1 MKIKTVH
8 KTYEE
13 VMSLPREPYRKPRPQ
28 NPLFR
33 KLISLLSLPELR
45 EVHFQ
50 SHQEGMERLGDREP
64 CLFLMNHSSFL
75 DLKIAA
81 VLLKDRP
88 YHIVCTM
95 DALVGKKWLLE
106 QIGCIPTRKF
116 VSEMTLIKDMI
127 YVLKDLK
134 SSVLMYPEAGYTFDG
149 TATTLPDS
157 LGKCL
162 KLLKVPV
169 VMITTYG
176 TFLRDPLYNG
186 LQLRKVNV
194 EAHVEYLLSP
204 EEIAAKSVTELNE
217 ILKKSFSFD
226 QFRWQQENQI
236 RIAEPFRADGLN
248 KVLYKCPN
256 CLAEGKM
263 LGKGTSLRCGQC
275 GKTYELTE
283 TGFLKAQNGRTEFS
297 HIPDWYRWER
307 ECAYKELEEG
317 NYHISIPVDIFMLVD
332 SKTIYEIGSGTLTHS
347 QEGFRLTNCDGTLD
361 YIQKPTASHS
371 ICADFFWYELGD
383 IVNIGNDKALYFCF
397 PKTEGDIVAK
407 IRLAAEEMYRIQR
420 GSKRR
425 SS

>member
-28 NPLFR
+28 TPLFR

-50 SHQEGMERLGDREP
+50 SYQEGMERLGDREP

-176 TFLRDPLYNG
+176 AFLRDPLYNG

-217 ILKKSFSFD
+217 ILQKSFSFD

-297 HIPDWYRWER
+297 HIPNWYRWER
-307 ECAYKELEEG
+307 ECVGKELAEG
-317 NYHISIPVDIFMLVD
+317 NYHINIPVDIFMLVD

-347 QEGFRLTNCDGTLD
+347 QEGFHLTNCDGTLD
-361 YIQKPTASHS
+361 YVQKPTASHS

-407 IRLAAEEMYRIQR
+407 IRLAAEEMYRMQR
-420 GSKRR
+420 SSRRR